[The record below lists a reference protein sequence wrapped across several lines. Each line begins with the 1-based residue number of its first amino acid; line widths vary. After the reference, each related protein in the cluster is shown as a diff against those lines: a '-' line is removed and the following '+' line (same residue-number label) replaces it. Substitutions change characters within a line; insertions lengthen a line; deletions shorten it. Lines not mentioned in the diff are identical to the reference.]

1 LLLLLVAKFR
11 RPLGLMHLLF
21 LKNVDQRL
29 ILFGGYTDA
38 LVRMLHFNAKSSGH
52 HGTRAEDEAYKV
64 LILDA
69 STKDIVAPLLRVDE
83 LRSHGV
89 TLHMQINTDR
99 QAIPDVSA
107 IYFVEA
113 TEENVLR
120 IAEDAQK
127 GLYDSLYLNFSSK
140 ITKQLLQNLA
150 SLAVNGN
157 AVARISQVYDQYV
170 NFVSLEP
177 RLFSLGLKNTY
188 LELNDPHS
196 KDNAIEKVIEQVV
209 EGIYCTL
216 VTSSVVPIICSPPGG
231 AAEHV
236 ARMLDSKIRVALQN
250 RANLFNESLGK
261 GLSASLQRPLLCLF
275 DRNFELSVSVQ
286 HAWMYKPLVHDAL
299 GLHLNRT
306 ESSPYLN
313 GKVYQVDS
321 DDYFWESYGNEQ
333 FPRIAEEVES
343 ELKRYKQS
351 VEDLNKATGANIDPN
366 VAIDQSNMVDYSTKG
381 LKSALMTLPQ
391 LTERKKNIDKHT
403 NLATALLQV
412 IKERNL
418 DHFYSLEE
426 DLVSGKCNSVD
437 VIDRLSGPE
446 GSLADKMRLALVW
459 LLTSPRVPSD
469 SDCESIENVLQ
480 ECGANMEAW
489 FYVKRMRRLNLTGKG
504 QHSSSD
510 ALIRSGTSQFAAD
523 FLGSTFGQGLSSL
536 TKGVKNLLA
545 GEQQAA
551 VTVAVESLMDGKQT
565 SDTEGYIVLDPKS
578 VSGSK
583 HSPQQS
589 FKEAIVF
596 VIGGGNYLEWVS
608 LASWASRA
616 QPSPK
621 SVAYGASDLINGEQM
636 ISQLAE
642 LGRRSAH
649 I

>member
-1 LLLLLVAKFR
+1 M
-11 RPLGLMHLLF
+11 GLDIRG
-21 LKNVDQRL
+21 KQK
-29 ILFGGYTDA
+29 DA

-52 HGTRAEDEAYKV
+52 HSTRAEDEAYKV

-89 TLHMQINTDR
+89 TLHMQINADR
-99 QAIPDVSA
+99 QVIPDVSA

-120 IAEDAQK
+120 IAEDAKK

-140 ITKQLLQNLA
+140 ITRKLLQKFAGLV
-150 SLAVNGN
+150 VNGN
-157 AVARISQVYDQYV
+157 AAARISQVYDQHV

-188 LELNDPHS
+188 LELNDPCS

-236 ARMLDSKIRVALQN
+236 ARMLDSKIRGALQN
-250 RANLFNESLGK
+250 RTNLFNEGLGL

-321 DDYFWESYGNEQ
+321 DDYFWENYGNEQ
-333 FPRIAEEVES
+333 FPRIAEEVEN
-343 ELKRYKQS
+343 ELKKYKQS

-366 VAIDQSNMVDYSTKG
+366 VAIHQSDMVDYSTKG

-391 LTERKKNIDKHT
+391 LTERKRNIDKHT

-412 IKERNL
+412 IKERKL

-426 DLVSGKCNSVD
+426 DLVSGKSNSVD

-446 GSLADKMRLALVW
+446 GTPADKMRLALVW
-459 LLTSPRVPSD
+459 LLTSAKVPSD
-469 SDCESIENVLQ
+469 SECKTIENVLQ
-480 ECGANMEAW
+480 ECGADMAAW
-489 FYVKRMRRLNLTGKG
+489 FYVKRMRKMNLTGKG

-510 ALIRSGTSQFAAD
+510 LIGSGTSQFAAD

-565 SDTEGYIVLDPKS
+565 SDTDGYIVLDPKS
-578 VSGSK
+578 VSGSIQ
-583 HSPQQS
+583 SPHQS

-608 LASWASRA
+608 LASWASRT

-621 SVAYGASDLINGEQM
+621 SVAYGASDLISGEQM

-649 I
+649 V